1 MFVLVEHQNGRHNM
15 FTGIIE
21 SIGTVAS
28 VQKKDKSIT
37 LKISSG
43 KKEFLV
49 KKGGS
54 VAIDGICLTVESIT
68 GNILSFTAVY
78 ETLQH
83 TTLQDIRTGFK
94 VNLERALCLSD
105 RLDGHIVL
113 GHVDGIGHIVSDQR
127 FGEGIY
133 RTIWIP
139 REFRQFMVHK
149 GSIAIDGI
157 SLTIAKRTKETVV
170 ISLIPSTF
178 TKTTMSY
185 KKEGQLVN
193 IECDIFARY
202 IHHQM
207 KLYTNSQSENGD
219 SISEKTPLNMDIL
232 KLMEKSGF

>member
-1 MFVLVEHQNGRHNM
+1 MFVLVEFQNGLHNM

-21 SIGTVAS
+21 SLGTIS
-28 VQKKDKSIT
+28 SIQKKDKSIT
-37 LKISSG
+37 LKINSD
-43 KKEFLV
+43 KEDFVV

-54 VAIDGICLTVESIT
+54 VAIDGVCLTVESFSA
-68 GNILSFTAVY
+68 NILSFTAVY

-83 TTLQDIRTGFK
+83 TTLKNIRTGMN

-113 GHVDGIGHIVSDQR
+113 GHVDGTGRIVSDQR
-127 FGEGIY
+127 YGEGMY

-139 REFRQFMVHK
+139 EELRQFMVHK
-149 GSIAIDGI
+149 GSVAIDGI
-157 SLTIAKRTKETVV
+157 SLTIAEKTKETIVL
-170 ISLIPSTF
+170 SLIPFTF
-178 TKTTMSY
+178 AETTMVQ

-202 IHHQM
+202 IYHQM
-207 KLYTNSQSENGD
+207 KLYTHSQSKNKD
-219 SISEKTPLNMDIL
+219 STSEKSPPSLNIL

>member
-1 MFVLVEHQNGRHNM
+1 M

-21 SIGTVAS
+21 SIGTISS

-37 LKISSG
+37 LKINSE
-43 KKEFLV
+43 KKDFWV
-49 KKGGS
+49 KKGES

-83 TTLQDIRTGFK
+83 TTLQNIRTGLK

-105 RLDGHIVL
+105 RLNGHIVL

-127 FGEGIY
+127 LGEGVY

-139 REFRQFMVHK
+139 KELRQFMIHK
-149 GSIAIDGI
+149 GSVAIDGI
-157 SLTIAKRTKETVV
+157 SLTIAKKNNETIV
-170 ISLIPSTF
+170 ISLIPF
-178 TKTTMSY
+178 TSAETTMSI
-185 KKEGQLVN
+185 KKEGQMVN

-202 IHHQM
+202 IYNQI
-207 KLYTNSQSENGD
+207 KLYSDSQLEKED
-219 SISEKTPLNMDIL
+219 SISEKSPSNTNIL
-232 KLMEKSGF
+232 KIMEKNGF